1 MPDPGLHAHRTDAA
15 KVSSVSE
22 SGQGRTGRD
31 QAREGPCRTLTALES
46 SGSGSGFDTFIRV
59 RPRQRRLPVQTGHL
73 AARMAKRREGR
84 RTPAGNLRA
93 PTKGLS
99 GGLSGS

>member
-59 RPRQRRLPVQTGHL
+59 RPRQRRLPVQTRHL
-73 AARMAKRREGR
+73 DTSQHAGRREGR
-84 RTPAGNLRA
+84 AGEHLLG
-93 PTKGLS
+93 T
-99 GGLSGS
+99 

>member
-22 SGQGRTGRD
+22 SGQARTGRD
-31 QAREGPCRTLTALES
+31 QAREGPCTTLAALES

-59 RPRQRRLPVQTGHL
+59 RPRQRRLPVQTRHL
-73 AARMAKRREGR
+73 AAQRREGR
-84 RTPAGNLRA
+84 AGEHLLG
-93 PTKGLS
+93 T
-99 GGLSGS
+99 